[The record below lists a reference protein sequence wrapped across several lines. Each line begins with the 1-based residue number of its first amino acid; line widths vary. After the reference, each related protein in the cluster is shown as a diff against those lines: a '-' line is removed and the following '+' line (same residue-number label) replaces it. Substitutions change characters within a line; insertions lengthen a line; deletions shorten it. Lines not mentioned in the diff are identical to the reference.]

1 MTDGISM
8 NERDRLLRRIES
20 TAIGLGARLGE
31 FQSFVQTP
39 AGQAMM
45 ANAPNRTLLRVFM
58 GIKNATELFVHY
70 IIKSIYQK

>member
-20 TAIGLGARLGE
+20 TAIGLGACLGE

-39 AGQAMM
+39 AEQVMV
-45 ANAPNRTLLRVFM
+45 ANAPNRTLLRDIH
-58 GIKNATELFVHY
+58 GTKNATELFVHST
-70 IIKSIYQK
+70 IESIY